1 MLAVS
6 GVNRCNSRSEY
17 PAFTFTVNSIPR
29 FPSDISRRRFLAAS
43 AMAGGSLLLRSQ
55 LPARDARR
63 EIAAD
68 RDRAL
73 VAITL
78 DMEMSRNFPAWE
90 QTHWDFEKGNLNETT
105 KRYCVDAGKRVKAR
119 GGVIHYFLVGQVLEH
134 ESVDWLKT
142 IAADGHPIGNHTYDH
157 VYVLAKKPEDVQF
170 RFKRSPWLIAG
181 KTAEEAIRENIVMTT
196 RALQARLGIA
206 PAGFRTPGGFTT
218 GLHGREDVQRMLL
231 DLGFTWVSC
240 KVPRTEIGP
249 PGAAPT
255 AEIIAGIAQAQAEG
269 QPFAYPTGLIDIP
282 MSPISDVAAFRAGK
296 WKLEHFLQAIR
307 AGVEWAIE
315 HRAVYDFLAHPSI
328 LCYMD
333 PEFKAID
340 LICDLVSQAGRRAAL
355 VDLDTIALR
364 TRLELASR

>member
-1 MLAVS
+1 MNSSLPLSS
-6 GVNRCNSRSEY
+6 GL
-17 PAFTFTVNSIPR
+17 
-29 FPSDISRRRFLAAS
+29 SRRGFLAAS
-43 AMAGGSLLLRSQ
+43 ALAGGSLLLRPRLAAQES
-55 LPARDARR
+55 RR
-63 EIAAD
+63 ELAAD
-68 RDRAL
+68 PERAL

-105 KRYCVDAGKRVKAR
+105 KRYCVDAGRRVKAR

-134 ESVDWLKT
+134 ESVDWVKS
-142 IAADGHPIGNHTYDH
+142 IAADGHPLGNHTYDH
-157 VYVLAKKPEDVQF
+157 VYVLAKKPEDLQF

-181 KTAEEAIRENIVMTT
+181 KTAEEAIRENIAMTT
-196 RALQARLGIA
+196 RAMQARLGVT
-206 PAGFRTPGGFTT
+206 PAGFRTPGGFAT

-231 DLGFTWVSC
+231 ELGFSWVSC
-240 KVPRTEIGP
+240 FVPRTELGP

-255 AEIIAGIAQAQAEG
+255 PEILAGIAKAQAES
-269 QPFAYPTGLIDIP
+269 QPFVYPTGLIDIP
-282 MSPISDVAAFRAGK
+282 MSPISDVAAFRTGK
-296 WKLEHFLQAIR
+296 WKLEHFLAAIQ

-315 HRAVYDFLAHPSI
+315 HRAVYDFLSHPSI

-340 LICDLVSQAGRRAAL
+340 LICDLVKKAGRRAAL

-364 TRLELASR
+364 AKLRAGQR

>member
-1 MLAVS
+1 MNPIPLLS
-6 GVNRCNSRSEY
+6 
-17 PAFTFTVNSIPR
+17 PAL
-29 FPSDISRRRFLAAS
+29 SRRDFLAAS
-43 AMAGGSLLLRSQ
+43 ALAGGSLLLRPRLGAQ
-55 LPARDARR
+55 DARR

-68 RDRAL
+68 PERAL
-73 VAITL
+73 IAITL
-78 DMEMSRNFPAWE
+78 DMEMSRNFPAWD

-134 ESVDWLKT
+134 ESVDWVKS

-196 RALQARLGIA
+196 RAMRERVGVA
-206 PAGFRTPGGFTT
+206 PAGFRTPGGFDS
-218 GLHGREDVQRMLL
+218 GLNGREDVQRMLL
-231 DLGFTWVSC
+231 DLGFPWVSC
-240 KVPRTEIGP
+240 KAPKVELGP
-249 PGAAPT
+249 AGDAPT
-255 AEIIAGIAQAQAEG
+255 PDVLAGIVAGQAAAQ
-269 QPFAYPTGLIDIP
+269 PLVYPTGLIDIP
-282 MSPISDVAAFRAGK
+282 MAPISDVAAFRNAR
-296 WKLEHFLQAIR
+296 WKLDHFLAAIR

-315 HRAVYDFLAHPSI
+315 RRAVYDFLSHPSI

-340 LICDLVSQAGRRAAL
+340 LICDLVKRAGRRAAL

-364 TRLELASR
+364 TKLKSGTR